1 MIYTIGEIA
10 NLLGIPTSTLRFYDK
25 KGLLPFV
32 ERSKSGIRVFSEND
46 FQWLKVIECLK
57 KTGMQLKDI
66 KSFIDMA
73 MQGDATIDARYE
85 LIVKQKEIVENQI
98 AELQQTLD
106 VLKYKQWYYY
116 TAKQAG
122 TTNVPQ
128 SMNINDM
135 PEPYR
140 SIKLKLETP
149 QK

>member
-32 ERSKSGIRVFSEND
+32 ERSKSGIRVFTESD

-66 KSFIDMA
+66 KAFIDMA

-85 LIVKQKEIVENQI
+85 LIVRQKEIVENQI

-106 VLKYKQWYYY
+106 VLTYKQWYYY
-116 TAKQAG
+116 TAKQSG
-122 TTNVPQ
+122 TTNTPQ
-128 SMNINDM
+128 NMSIDDI

-140 SIKLKLETP
+140 SIKLKLEAP

>member
-32 ERSKSGIRVFSEND
+32 ERSKSGIRVFTESD

-66 KSFIDMA
+66 KAFIDMA

-85 LIVKQKEIVENQI
+85 LIVRQKEIVENQI

-106 VLKYKQWYYY
+106 VLTYKQWYYY
-116 TAKQAG
+116 TAKQSG
-122 TTNVPQ
+122 TTNTPENM
-128 SMNINDM
+128 SIDDI

-140 SIKLKLETP
+140 SIKLKLEAP